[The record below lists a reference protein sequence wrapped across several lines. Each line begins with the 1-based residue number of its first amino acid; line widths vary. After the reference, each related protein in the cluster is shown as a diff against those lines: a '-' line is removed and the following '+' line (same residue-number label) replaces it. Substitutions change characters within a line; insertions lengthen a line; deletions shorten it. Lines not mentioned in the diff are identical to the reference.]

1 MRYRFHK
8 IVCPSVIL
16 VILICCIN
24 ISINF
29 ADQNHINSPIQQV
42 RFSEKDSPSNE
53 KDVMSEITNIDY
65 MKCSHTA
72 EKLAELLITIRNVI
86 AKNQELINRDPV
98 TGNYVFKDFVP
109 AKVGS
114 EVANDFSLTTGYRV
128 KQTSLKV
135 RNRNNEADEWEE
147 KTLKA
152 FKSEKYTKNV
162 GYSEIIRKGSKQ
174 IYRYMKPIYVDTAC
188 LQCHGRKD
196 QIRMEIKQFLIR
208 RYPFDNAFGYKEG
221 DLRGG
226 ISIAIPLTEDLDL
239 KK

>member
-1 MRYRFHK
+1 MRYGFYKK
-8 IVCPSVIL
+8 IPSSVIL
-16 VILICCIN
+16 VVLVS
-24 ISINF
+24 SIIIFNNF
-29 ADQNHINSPIQQV
+29 AGQNDIGPSTQQG
-42 RFSEKDSPSNE
+42 DSGEDDSMP
-53 KDVMSEITNIDY
+53 
-65 MKCSHTA
+65 CSHTA
-72 EKLAELLITIRNVI
+72 EKLAEMLITIRNVI

-109 AKVGS
+109 AMVGS
-114 EVANDFSLTTGYRV
+114 EVANDFSLTTGYRI

-135 RNRNNEADEWEE
+135 RNPNNQADEWEE

-152 FKSEKYTKNV
+152 FESEKYTKNV
-162 GYSEIIRKGSKQ
+162 GYGEVIRKGSKQ

-188 LQCHGRKD
+188 LQCHGKKD

-221 DLRGG
+221 ELRGG
-226 ISIAIPLTEDLDL
+226 ISIAIPLTEDLGF

>member
-8 IVCPSVIL
+8 IVGPSVIS
-16 VILICCIN
+16 VILIYGIN

-53 KDVMSEITNIDY
+53 KDVMSETTNIDS
-65 MKCSHTA
+65 MKCLHTA

-109 AKVGS
+109 AMVGS
-114 EVANDFSLTTGYRV
+114 EVANDFSLKTGYRM
-128 KQTSLKV
+128 KQTSLRV
-135 RNRNNEADEWEE
+135 RNPNNQADEWEV
-147 KTLKA
+147 KILKS
-152 FKSEKYTKNV
+152 FESEKYTKNV
-162 GYSEIIRKGSKQ
+162 GYGEIIRKGSKQ
-174 IYRYMKPIYVDTAC
+174 IYRYMKPIYVETAC
-188 LQCHGRKD
+188 LQCHGEKD
-196 QIRMEIKQFLIR
+196 QIRVEIKQFLIR

-221 DLRGG
+221 ELRGG
-226 ISIAIPLTEDLDL
+226 ISIVIPLTEE
-239 KK
+239 

>member
-42 RFSEKDSPSNE
+42 RFSEKDLPSTE
-53 KDVMSEITNIDY
+53 KDVMPENIKGDY

-114 EVANDFSLTTGYRV
+114 EVANDFSLTTGYRI

-147 KTLKA
+147 KILKA
-152 FKSEKYTKNV
+152 FESGKHKKNV
-162 GYSEIIRKGSKQ
+162 GYGEVIRKGSKR

-196 QIRMEIKQFLIR
+196 QIRMEIKQFLSR
-208 RYPFDNAFGYKEG
+208 RYPFDNAFGYKEEE
-221 DLRGG
+221 LRGG
-226 ISIAIPLTEDLDL
+226 ISIVIPLTEDRS
-239 KK
+239 

>member
-1 MRYRFHK
+1 MCYRFHK
-8 IVCPSVIL
+8 IVCPAVIL

-29 ADQNHINSPIQQV
+29 ADQNHINSLIQQV
-42 RFSEKDSPSNE
+42 RFSEKDLPSNK
-53 KDVMSEITNIDY
+53 KDVMPETINNDY

-109 AKVGS
+109 AMVGS
-114 EVANDFSLTTGYRV
+114 EVANDFSLKTGYRI

-135 RNRNNEADEWEE
+135 RNPNNEPDEWEE
-147 KTLKA
+147 KALKL
-152 FKSEKYTKNV
+152 FDSGNYKKNV
-162 GYSEIIRKGSKQ
+162 GYGEIIRKKGKQ

-188 LQCHGRKD
+188 LQCHGKKD
-196 QIRMEIKQFLIR
+196 QILIEIREFLIR

-221 DLRGG
+221 QVRGG
-226 ISIAIPLTEDLDL
+226 ISIVIPITEG
-239 KK
+239 

>member
-8 IVCPSVIL
+8 IVCPSVTL

-53 KDVMSEITNIDY
+53 KDVMSETTNIDY

-72 EKLAELLITIRNVI
+72 EKLAELLITIRNVV

-114 EVANDFSLTTGYRV
+114 EVANDFSLKTGYRM
-128 KQTSLKV
+128 KQTSLKL
-135 RNRNNEADEWEE
+135 RNPNNQADEWEE

-152 FKSEKYTKNV
+152 FESEKYTKNV
-162 GYSEIIRKGSKQ
+162 GYGEIIRKGSKQ
-174 IYRYMKPIYVDTAC
+174 IYRYMKPIYIETAC
-188 LQCHGRKD
+188 LQCHGKKD
-196 QIRMEIKQFLIR
+196 QIQIEIMQFLIR

-221 DLRGG
+221 ELRGG
-226 ISIAIPLTEDLDL
+226 ISIVIPLTED
-239 KK
+239 